1 MTGKQVDTK
10 NRAPHWAVHAIWGL
24 LLAGLLLAA
33 CNSGGSSAPAAPAM
47 AAASV
52 MLSDPATCSGPTGPF
67 AHVFVTITDVQANV
81 SSSAGDGDSGWTDLT
96 PGLSSQPKQVD
107 LLGQANNQCFLA
119 TLGDT
124 QQLQAGVY
132 QQIRL
137 ILADNSA
144 TVANNGCGNSTNC
157 VVLSA
162 DNSIHT
168 LLLSSESK
176 TGLKIPSG
184 QIASGGFTVAAGQT
198 KDLDIDF
205 NTCASIVQ
213 EGNGQYRLKP
223 VLHAGEVSVTSTSI
237 NGKVLDSATG
247 NPVNG
252 QVLVA
257 LEEKDT
263 TGVDRILMATLAGS
277 DGSFVFCPIPTG
289 TYDVVVVG
297 ERADGTGYQPSIVT
311 GTANGQTIGSV
322 SLHAPAG
329 GATGVVQFTGAVSS
343 QNGASQGS
351 SIDAQLSALETMA
364 SGTTFTIPLL
374 PNAEQPWAMLS
385 LETAASSGC
394 AAGADCATYTMT
406 LPSGGPFLGAYS
418 ATGISLSQSSV
429 QANYVVDGLA
439 FVPSSG
445 GTADCT
451 PAEQKTQSYT
461 PPSSGGGAIAIQT
474 LAFVQCQ

>member
-1 MTGKQVDTK
+1 MKY
-10 NRAPHWAVHAIWGL
+10 RAPRSAIFAVSGL
-24 LLAGLLLAA
+24 VLAA
-33 CNSGGSSAPAAPAM
+33 ILVAACSSSGSSAPVTPAAPAM
-47 AAASV
+47 ATASV

-96 PGLSSQPKQVD
+96 PSLSSQPKQVD

-137 ILADNSA
+137 ILADNGA
-144 TVANNGCGNSTNC
+144 TVANNACGNSTNC

-162 DNSIHT
+162 DNSVHT

-184 QIASGGFTVAAGQT
+184 QIASGGFNIAAGQT

-205 NTCASIVQ
+205 NTCASIVR

-247 NPVNG
+247 EPVNG
-252 QVLVA
+252 EVLVA
-257 LEEKDT
+257 LEQKDA
-263 TGVDRILMATLAGS
+263 TGVDRIMMATLAGS

-289 TYDVVVVG
+289 TYDIVVVG
-297 ERADGTGYQPSIVT
+297 EGSDGTGYQPSIVT
-311 GTANGQTIGSV
+311 GAANGQTIGSV
-322 SLHAPAG
+322 SLHPPAA
-329 GATGVVQFTGAVSS
+329 GATGVVQFTGSISS
-343 QNGASQGS
+343 QNGASQGT
-351 SIDAQLSALETMA
+351 SIDTQLSVLETMT
-364 SGTTFTIPLL
+364 GGFTFTIPLL
-374 PNAEQPWAMLS
+374 PNAQQSSATLS
-385 LETAASSGC
+385 LETAASSAC
-394 AAGADCATYTMT
+394 AAGADCVTYAMG
-406 LPSGGPFLGAYS
+406 LPSAGPFLGAYS
-418 ATGISLSQSSV
+418 ASEVTLSQGSL
-429 QANYVVDGLA
+429 QANYVLDGLA

-445 GTADCT
+445 GTADCS
-451 PAEQKTQSYT
+451 PSEEKTQSYT
-461 PPSSGGGAIAIQT
+461 PTPSESTNAAQA
-474 LAFVQCQ
+474 LAFAQCQ